1 MKNLILTAACG
12 LQPNQIEF
20 FLKSLRKYYDD
31 EVFFLVGQKD
41 FETKKFLK
49 EYNCNFLEVS
59 VHKFDIQLK
68 RYSFFLDV
76 LQRDKYKNI
85 LFCDSRDI
93 YFQSNPFNYSYKG
106 SINYFLEDKKIKDC
120 PYNSSWL
127 IKTYGKETYDAISNN
142 TISCGGTILGA
153 HGSIKTFLTL
163 MIDQI
168 SKHKFKRRLKY
179 VLTFRRDKGAR
190 GSDQSHGNY
199 IAHNNLIKN
208 SFFHSNEAGPIATAY
223 YLKKIRFNNNSEL
236 VNIHN
241 EPYAVVHQYD
251 KRWEDFK
258 YAVVEFKKKL
268 DIK

>member
-1 MKNLILTAACG
+1 
-12 LQPNQIEF
+12 
-20 FLKSLRKYYDD
+20 
-31 EVFFLVGQKD
+31 
-41 FETKKFLK
+41 
-49 EYNCNFLEVS
+49 
-59 VHKFDIQLK
+59 
-68 RYSFFLDV
+68 
-76 LQRDKYKNI
+76 
-85 LFCDSRDI
+85 
-93 YFQSNPFNYSYKG
+93 
-106 SINYFLEDKKIKDC
+106 
-120 PYNSSWL
+120 
-127 IKTYGKETYDAISNN
+127 
-142 TISCGGTILGA
+142 
-153 HGSIKTFLTL
+153 

-268 DIK
+268 GIK